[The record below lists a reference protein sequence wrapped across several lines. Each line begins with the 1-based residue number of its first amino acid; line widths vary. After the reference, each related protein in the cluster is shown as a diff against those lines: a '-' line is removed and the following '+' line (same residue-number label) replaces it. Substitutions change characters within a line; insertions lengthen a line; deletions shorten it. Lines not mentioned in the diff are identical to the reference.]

1 MNPQIN
7 FPTNFDNDTNL
18 FLVQDALKL
27 LLQHDYRPGQK
38 VLYVEGDKETFDRFP
53 NTGFITLIDQ
63 VSDKSQR
70 AISLY
75 YNSKGNMKFI
85 GLELM
90 PGQKDCLKS
99 AYETT
104 VVQNVMAIHRTVLKD
119 AIIAIERY
127 IGPKGTDDPE
137 PFGPTIMGRLNYL
150 SKIILS
156 PKAWFTASTDMGMAP
171 ITIVFTAEGATSD
184 GGRTTYEW
192 EFGDGTNQTTSEAQ
206 VEKVYDIPGYYD
218 VTLKI
223 TNDFGSDS
231 VNFPKMIVI
240 KAQSPDK
247 AIIEFTPLPNQILTN
262 GVLRT
267 PVNQFIH
274 LQIKEGKIKNKSF
287 AGELL
292 NEEGHAHDP
301 ISKYTWNIQD
311 DLPHQSH
318 RQTRAVY
325 SMGGVYDLDLRTDT
339 EMGSYRITNLEKC
352 IDVVEDTNLW
362 MWTFSDPS
370 TVQASEFGLLCETF
384 KVKPT
389 AKLTI
394 KANSS
399 FLESKIAIRE
409 FKRNNGFTK
418 RNGSSGQGGTCILC
432 WASGRAPIDPMSS
445 EKINIAEYNGFTDV
459 YTSHYSITRPWNW
472 AVLPSNENMY
482 FIFGDTEG
490 PKITNHSPT
499 NQLKTTLN
507 LANMTTSNEPLVLG
521 NYKSNAM
528 ELKENALTYNN
539 EGDPAEGHFS
549 IYRTAWKEMTGYIL
563 RNKPGE
569 FINLRS
575 FYKTEG
581 TIGDPLRVFRKLPD
595 MEGMGKGEG
604 QLVSMTRGIFCFD
617 NSGSVSMYNDTTR
630 TWEVTDANLTVTSF
644 RMSQD
649 RKTIGH
655 EKDSN
660 TLLATSDGADKAY
673 LSFDYSPNAFIKF
686 NEVDLTFHSL
696 GHRPQGEQ
704 WQMGI
709 F

>member
-7 FPTNFDNDTNL
+7 FPTNFDNNTNL

-38 VLYVEGDKETFDRFP
+38 TLYVEGSKEIFDKFP
-53 NTGFITLIDQ
+53 DTGFITLIDQ

-75 YNSKGNMKFI
+75 YNGKGNMRFT

-90 PGQKDCLKS
+90 SGQKDCFKP

-119 AIIAIERY
+119 AIVAIERY
-127 IGPKGTDDPE
+127 IGPKGTIDPE

-150 SKIILS
+150 RKTILS
-156 PKAWFTASTDMGMAP
+156 PRAWFTASADMGMAP
-171 ITIVFTAEGATSD
+171 TTIVFTAEGATND
-184 GGRTTYEW
+184 GGPTTYEW
-192 EFGDGTNQTTSEAQ
+192 DFGDGTSQNTSEPQ
-206 VEKVYDIPGYYD
+206 VEKIYDSPGYYD

-223 TNDFGSDS
+223 TNDFGSDT
-231 VNFPKMIVI
+231 VNFPKMIAI

-247 AIIEFTPLPNQILTN
+247 AIVEFTPLPNQILTN

-267 PVNQFIH
+267 PTNQFIH
-274 LQIKEGKIKNKSF
+274 LQIKEGKTNNKSF

-311 DLPHQSH
+311 DLPHRSH
-318 RQTRAVY
+318 HQTRAVY
-325 SMGGVYDLDLRTDT
+325 SLGGVYDLSLRTDT
-339 EMGSYRITNLEKC
+339 EMGSYRITSLEKC

-362 MWTFSDPS
+362 MWNFSDPS

-384 KVKPT
+384 KVRPT
-389 AKLTI
+389 AKLTV

-399 FLESKIAIRE
+399 FLENKTAIRE
-409 FKRNNGFTK
+409 FKRNNGFVK
-418 RNGSSGQGGTCILC
+418 RNGSSGQSGTCILC

-459 YTSHYSITRPWNW
+459 YTAHSSIARPWNW
-472 AVLPSNENMY
+472 AVLPGDENMY
-482 FIFGDTEG
+482 FVFGDSEG
-490 PKITNHSPT
+490 PRTTNHSPT
-499 NQLKTTLN
+499 KQLKTTLN
-507 LANMTTSNEPLVLG
+507 LTHMTASNEPLVLG
-521 NYKSNAM
+521 HYKSNAV
-528 ELKENALTYNN
+528 ELKENAVTYNN
-539 EGDPAEGHFS
+539 EGGPVEGHFS
-549 IYRTAWKEMTGYIL
+549 IYRTAWKGMTGYIL

-569 FINLRS
+569 FINLRN

-581 TIGDPLRVFRKLPD
+581 TIGDPLRMFRKLPD
-595 MEGMGKGEG
+595 MEGMGKCEG
-604 QLVSMTRGIFCFD
+604 QLVPMTRGIFCFD

-630 TWEVTDANLTVTSF
+630 SWEVTDANLTVTSF

-649 RKTIGH
+649 RKVTGH

-660 TLLATSDGADKAY
+660 TLLATSGGTDKAY
-673 LSFDYSPNAFIKF
+673 LSFDYSDHTFMKF
-686 NEVDLTFHSL
+686 NEVNLTFSRL
-696 GHRPQGEQ
+696 PDRPSGEQ
-704 WQMGI
+704 FIMGI